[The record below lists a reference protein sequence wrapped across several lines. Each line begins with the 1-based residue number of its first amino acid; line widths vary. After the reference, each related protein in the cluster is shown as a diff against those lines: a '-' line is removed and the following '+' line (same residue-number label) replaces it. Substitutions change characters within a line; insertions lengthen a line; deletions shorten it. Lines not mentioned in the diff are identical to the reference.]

1 MIGCWTM
8 RLRKRRNV
16 AIMNDSHILV
26 SPLEARPNKDT
37 VFTVFRAANFDRNV
51 NKKTDVGITMNF

>member
-1 MIGCWTM
+1 M

-16 AIMNDSHILV
+16 AIMNDSRILV

>member
-1 MIGCWTM
+1 M

-37 VFTVFRAANFDRNV
+37 VFRAANFDRNV